1 MAEHYKFEM
10 HNWRSPQCMACEEML
25 ADALDETLSE
35 ADRMWFD
42 RHVSACAGC
51 SQRMA
56 DAQRGA
62 AWLEMLKSPRPEPSA
77 QLMERILAQTS
88 EAQTSEIQTSGAFL
102 PSIPQ
107 PVPARILPFRLP
119 LPRFTTP
126 WLEPRLAMT
135 AAMAFFSVALTL
147 NLSGVKLNELHASD
161 LKPENLKRTYFQA
174 NAQFS
179 RYYDNLRVVRVME
192 SRVEDLREANA
203 DPEPSPQ
210 AQPQPENP
218 QPDRQPAQQPAHQA
232 APAPD
237 DKPATPKNPGMS
249 RRENPLATPR
259 LLFADDETARKLRR
273 GTTAPALNP
282 KHLEGGL
289 A

>member
-35 ADRMWFD
+35 ADQTWFD
-42 RHVSACAGC
+42 RHVGTCAEC
-51 SQRMA
+51 SQRLA

-88 EAQTSEIQTSGAFL
+88 EIQPMPGAY
-102 PSIPQ
+102 PVIPQ
-107 PVPARILPFRLP
+107 PAPARILPFRVP
-119 LPRFTTP
+119 LPSFKGP

-147 NLSGVKLNELHASD
+147 NLAGVKLNQLHASD
-161 LKPENLKRTYFQA
+161 LNPANLKRTYYQA
-174 NAQFS
+174 NAEVS
-179 RYYDNLRVVRVME
+179 RYYDNLRVVHVME
-192 SRVEDLREANA
+192 SRVDDLREATSNSTT
-203 DPEPSPQ
+203 DPEPQQPAGSQNQAEPQ
-210 AQPQPENP
+210 SQPED
-218 QPDRQPAQQPAHQA
+218 QTPAQQPSAQ
-232 APAPD
+232 PD
-237 DKPATPKNPGMS
+237 DKPAPTKAPDTS
-249 RRENPLATPR
+249 RRESPLPAPR
-259 LLFADDETARKLRR
+259 LLYADRKLRP
-273 GTTAPALNP
+273 GQTAGNHIT
-282 KHLEGGL
+282 HLEGGL